1 MKNQRE
7 EKYNPKTWEKETSC
21 GASYKKKKDEK
32 TEKYSTNKRAR
43 NSQDQIN
50 EKEISNLPETKLRL
64 MIVKML

>member
-1 MKNQRE
+1 MEQV
-7 EKYNPKTWEKETSC
+7 T
-21 GASYKKKKDEK
+21 KKKKNDEK